1 MTERNN
7 PEPVG
12 ERNLRI
18 LIASAQSPAAPPLI
32 GTLAASLAA
41 RARVSAAADSIA
53 PVAAAG
59 CFVAGLLLLALLTL
73 LPAGRMDLRIWM
85 AAVPAVNLLLGP
97 FAAAVIIRKIQREA
111 SNAKT

>member
-1 MTERNN
+1 MDDRNN

-18 LIASAQSPAAPPLI
+18 LITSTQSPAAPPLS
-32 GTLAASLAA
+32 GTLAEALAA
-41 RARVSAAADSIA
+41 RARESAAADSPA

-59 CFVAGLLLLALLTL
+59 CFVAGLLLIALLLL
-73 LPAGRMDLRIWM
+73 LPAGRMDLRFWM

-97 FAAAVIIRKIQREA
+97 FAAAVVIRIMQKEA
-111 SNAKT
+111 IHAKT